1 MEGLKLYAVIFTARI
16 SELDETYAS
25 TAARMRELA
34 QSKYGCTRFT
44 ALVEGDHEVSISYRE
59 TLDQI
64 QAWNQD
70 PEHRKAQ
77 DSGRLKWYSS
87 FQVQVVQVLREYQFG

>member
-1 MEGLKLYAVIFTARI
+1 MEGDQEVI
-16 SELDETYAS
+16 
-25 TAARMRELA
+25 
-34 QSKYGCTRFT
+34 
-44 ALVEGDHEVSISYRE
+44 ISYWE

-77 DSGRLKWYSS
+77 ELGRNKWYSA
-87 FQVQVVQVLREYQFG
+87 FQVQVVQVLRDYEFG

>member
-1 MEGLKLYAVIFTARI
+1 MYVVIFTAQI

-25 TAARMRELA
+25 TAARLRQIAL
-34 QSKYGCTRFT
+34 SKYGCTRFT
-44 ALVEGDHEVSISYRE
+44 ALMESDQEVIISYWE

-77 DSGRLKWYSS
+77 ELGRNKWYSA
-87 FQVQVVQVLREYQFG
+87 FQVQVVQVLRDYEFG